1 MESATDTPHFLGL
14 TDRQALELLVN
25 RVRSHRLHRNWT
37 QVEMARRC
45 GLGVATYQNFENGS
59 GNLTLFNLTRVLGI
73 LGFSAHLA
81 ELVPPV
87 LAEPTLKSL
96 LQPVR
101 QRARVRA
108 PKK

>member
-1 MESATDTPHFLGL
+1 MESFTDSPAFLAL
-14 TDRQALELLVN
+14 TDRQAHEPLIN

-45 GLGVATYQNFENGS
+45 GLAVATYQNFEKGS

-73 LGFSAHLA
+73 LGFTANLA

-87 LAEPTLKSL
+87 LAEPTLASL
-96 LQPVR
+96 MQPVR